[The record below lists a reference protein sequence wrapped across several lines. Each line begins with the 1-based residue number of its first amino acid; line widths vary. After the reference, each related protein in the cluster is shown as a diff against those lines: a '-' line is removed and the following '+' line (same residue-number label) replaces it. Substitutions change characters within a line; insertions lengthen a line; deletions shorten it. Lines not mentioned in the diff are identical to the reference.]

1 MAKPSTVNNQQSE
14 NSFCGEYKSSDSS
27 RLQIYWICKYVYVLV
42 LLLCELLERI
52 FGCRTQNGNLP
63 CLFGKRLHTLHSL
76 CWAVIVIFIFIATLA
91 EDIYSLRL
99 HVRLGY
105 RREVPLEDW
114 VSLGLQ
120 LRC

>member
-1 MAKPSTVNNQQSE
+1 MKTRFVENINN
-14 NSFCGEYKSSDSS
+14 KSSEIVKIANILD
-27 RLQIYWICKYVYVLV
+27 LQVYILV

-63 CLFGKRLHTLHSL
+63 CLFGKQLHTLHSL
-76 CWAVIVIFIFIATLA
+76 CWAMIVIFIFIATLA

-99 HVRLGY
+99 HVRLGD
-105 RREVPLEDW
+105 RRDVPLEDW
-114 VSLGLQ
+114 VSLVLQ

>member
-14 NSFCGEYKSSDSS
+14 NSFCGEYKSSKIIKIANVLDM
-27 RLQIYWICKYVYVLV
+27 QVYIMV

-52 FGCRTQNGNLP
+52 FGCRNQNGSLP
-63 CLFGKRLHTLHSL
+63 RLFGKRLHTLHSL

-99 HVRLGY
+99 HVRLGD
-105 RREVPLEDW
+105 RRRYHWETGSV
-114 VSLGLQ
+114 
-120 LRC
+120 

>member
-14 NSFCGEYKSSDSS
+14 NSFCGEYKSSEIIKIANVPD
-27 RLQIYWICKYVYVLV
+27 LQVHIMV

-52 FGCRTQNGNLP
+52 FGCRNQNGSLP
-63 CLFGKRLHTLHSL
+63 CLFGKRLQTPDSL
-76 CWAVIVIFIFIATLA
+76 CWAVVVIFIFIATLA

-99 HVRLGY
+99 HVRLGD

-114 VSLGLQ
+114 VSLVLQ